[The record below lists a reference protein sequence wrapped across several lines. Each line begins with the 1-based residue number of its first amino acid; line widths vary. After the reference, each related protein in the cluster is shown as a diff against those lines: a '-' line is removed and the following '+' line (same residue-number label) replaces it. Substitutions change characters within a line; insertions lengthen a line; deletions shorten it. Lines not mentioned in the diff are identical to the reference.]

1 MGISC
6 QLKYKRSPRSS
17 WVVCITKAVRHTG
30 STSHRHTKPHVRTSQ
45 SSFDHKVALGGLR
58 VSKKAK
64 RYAVL
69 GSLRSQLDS
78 VFFVTRSRYPNISQN
93 STPYYDYAW
102 EYIQSGINTLV
113 NSSLDEIL
121 HCKPGPQKEKR
132 HPSPASP
139 TSHGNYGCHF
149 GSEKQFLYEN
159 ISNRKL
165 ISSLIQLL
173 MNSGAREA
181 SRQQK
186 RQHPPHIYPS
196 PDVPWQLENS
206 LSHDDTLIW
215 H

>member
-6 QLKYKRSPRSS
+6 QLKYERSPRSS

-78 VFFVTRSRYPNISQN
+78 VFFVTRSRYPNISQK
-93 STPYYDYAW
+93 STPYYDYTW

-121 HCKPGPQKEKR
+121 HCTPGPQKKNDT
-132 HPSPASP
+132 HHLLPQPP
-139 TSHGNYGCHF
+139 TAIMAVI
-149 GSEKQFLYEN
+149 SE
-159 ISNRKL
+159 RKNNFC
-165 ISSLIQLL
+165 
-173 MNSGAREA
+173 MR
-181 SRQQK
+181 
-186 RQHPPHIYPS
+186 IYPIGN
-196 PDVPWQLENS
+196 WFRL
-206 LSHDDTLIW
+206 
-215 H
+215 